1 MNRILTRRS
10 QVLPWATCLLVLSLS
25 APRAVSQAGDATK
38 GTLQGSAIG
47 APMNIPLPF
56 AVVSVTQL
64 GIERFTD
71 ADGRFTLGALQ
82 AGRYEIVIRRIG
94 YVPFRDSVQI
104 VAGSITRLDARLSQI
119 PAQLARTTVV
129 AMTSCP
135 RPGTP
140 DRARDPIVADLV
152 ALLRENADRY
162 RLLVQQY
169 PFSYLQVR
177 AMGQLGDASL
187 TLQSVDTTLG
197 KGLARVTYR
206 PGRVVTLVADSR
218 RGKEYSMSLPT
229 ILDLADDQF
238 VRNHCFA
245 YGGASDRDG
254 ETWLRLDVRAADKI
268 RSPDVHGSFYL
279 DSATSELRRM
289 DLTMSRPDRLPKAL
303 QGVRGVDVVTS
314 FVSIASGLSVIDKVC
329 GLNFPRRAGLS
340 AVRTIPAELQQLLA
354 YQFVEPPSGVQAS
367 VSLAP
372 PETWRVGAVLPRTV
386 AWCAA

>member
-1 MNRILTRRS
+1 MQNILPTRG
-10 QVLPWATCLLVLSLS
+10 QALPWAVSLLMLMIPAARVLS
-25 APRAVSQAGDATK
+25 QGGDATR
-38 GTLQGSAIG
+38 GTLQGSATG
-47 APMNIPLPF
+47 APMNIALPF
-56 AVVSVTQL
+56 AVVSLPQL

-71 ADGRFTLGALQ
+71 AEGRFTLGALQ
-82 AGRYEIVIRRIG
+82 VGRYELVIRRIG

-104 VAGSITRLDARLSQI
+104 VAGGVTRVDARLSQI

-129 AMTSCP
+129 ALTSCP
-135 RPGTP
+135 RPGAP
-140 DRARDPIVADLV
+140 DRERDPIVAGLV
-152 ALLRENADRY
+152 SLLRENADRY

-169 PFSYLQVR
+169 PFSYLQIR

-206 PGRVVTLVADSR
+206 PGRVVNLVSDSR

-329 GLNFPRRAGLS
+329 GLNFPRRVGIS

-354 YQFVEPPSGVQAS
+354 YRFVEPPSGVRAS
-367 VSLAP
+367 GDVAP
-372 PETWRVGAVLPRTV
+372 PAEWRAGAVLPRSV
-386 AWCAA
+386 AWCSQ

>member
-1 MNRILTRRS
+1 MHRILPRRS
-10 QVLPWATCLLVLSLS
+10 RALPWAVSLLMLMLT
-25 APRAVSQAGDATK
+25 APRAFSQGGDATR
-38 GTLQGSAIG
+38 GTLQGTAIG
-47 APMNIPLPF
+47 APLNIPLPF
-56 AVVSVTQL
+56 AVVSVPQL
-64 GIERFTD
+64 GIERFSD

-82 AGRYEIVIRRIG
+82 AGRYEVVIRRIG
-94 YVPFRDSVQI
+94 YVPFRDSVRI
-104 VAGSITRLDARLSQI
+104 VAGAITRLEARLSQI

-129 AMTSCP
+129 ALTSCP
-135 RPGTP
+135 RPGAP

-177 AMGQLGDASL
+177 AMGQLGDTSL
-187 TLQSVDTTLG
+187 TLQSVDTTIG

-206 PGRVVTLVADSR
+206 PGRVVSLVADSR

-289 DLTMSRPDRLPKAL
+289 DLTMSRPDRLPKVL

-314 FVSIASGLSVIDKVC
+314 FVNIAAGLSVIDKVC
-329 GLNFPRRAGLS
+329 GLNFPRRVGISGAR
-340 AVRTIPAELQQLLA
+340 AIPAELQQLIA
-354 YQFVEPPSGVQAS
+354 YQFVEPPSGVHAS
-367 VSLAP
+367 VSVPP
-372 PETWRVGAVLPRTV
+372 PEAWRVGAVLPRSV
-386 AWCAA
+386 AWCSQ

>member
-1 MNRILTRRS
+1 MNRTLTRRRRP
-10 QVLPWATCLLVLSLS
+10 LPWVTCLVALSLS

-38 GTLQGSAIG
+38 GTLQGSATA

-56 AVVSVTQL
+56 AVVSIPQL
-64 GIERFTD
+64 AIERFTD
-71 ADGRFTLGALQ
+71 AEGRFTLVALR
-82 AGRYEIVIRRIG
+82 AGRYEVVIRRIG
-94 YVPFRDSVQI
+94 YTPFRDSVQI
-104 VAGSITRLDARLSQI
+104 VAGAVVRLDARLTQI

-129 AMTSCP
+129 ALTSCP
-135 RPGTP
+135 RPGAP
-140 DRARDPIVADLV
+140 DRERDPIVADLV
-152 ALLRENADRY
+152 SLLRENADRY

-177 AMGQLGDASL
+177 AMGQLGDTSL
-187 TLQSVDTTLG
+187 TLQSVDTTLS
-197 KGLARVTYR
+197 KGIARVTYR
-206 PGRVVTLVADSR
+206 PGRVVSLTSDSR

-245 YGGASDRDG
+245 YGGASDHDG
-254 ETWLRLDVRAADKI
+254 ETWMRLDVRAADKI

-314 FVSIASGLSVIDKVC
+314 FISIASGLSVIDKVC
-329 GLNFPRRAGLS
+329 GLNFPRRVGNS
-340 AVRTIPAELQQLLA
+340 AVRAIPAELQQLLA
-354 YQFVEPPSGVQAS
+354 YQFVEPPSGVRAS
-367 VSLAP
+367 GGVAP
-372 PETWRVGAVLPRTV
+372 PESWRVGAVLPRSV
-386 AWCAA
+386 AWCAS

>member
-1 MNRILTRRS
+1 MQNALPRRS
-10 QVLPWATCLLVLSLS
+10 QALPWVVSLLMLVIASTRVLS
-25 APRAVSQAGDATK
+25 QGGDASR
-38 GTLQGSAIG
+38 GTLQGSATG

-56 AVVSVTQL
+56 AVVSLPQL
-64 GIERFTD
+64 GIERFSD
-71 ADGRFTLGALQ
+71 AEGRFTLGALQ
-82 AGRYEIVIRRIG
+82 VGRYEIVIRRIG
-94 YVPFRDSVQI
+94 YVPFRDSVLI
-104 VAGSITRLDARLSQI
+104 AAGVVTRLDARLSQI

-129 AMTSCP
+129 ALTSCP
-135 RPGTP
+135 RPGAP
-140 DRARDPIVADLV
+140 DRERDPIVADLV
-152 ALLRENADRY
+152 SLLRENADRY

-169 PFSYLQVR
+169 PFSYLQIR

-206 PGRVVTLVADSR
+206 PGRVVSLVSDSR

-314 FVSIASGLSVIDKVC
+314 FVNIASGLSVIDKVC
-329 GLNFPRRAGLS
+329 GLNFPRRVGIS

-354 YQFVEPPSGVQAS
+354 YQFVEAPSGVRAS
-367 VSLAP
+367 VSVLP
-372 PETWRVGAVLPRTV
+372 PETWRAGAVLPRSV
-386 AWCAA
+386 VWCAP